1 MIHGEAT
8 IIKLSTAPKG
18 LVFKKVNLAVIA
30 HSESGHNHIL
40 ERLETEEG
48 VSDIQIATDSKGN
61 TYFKVV
67 GEAQV
72 KHKKSFDIHETT
84 KVTEGVYIVGI
95 EREYDPYNDVVRK
108 SWD

>member
-8 IIKLSTAPKG
+8 IIKLNEAPKG
-18 LVFKKVNLAVIA
+18 LTFKKATQAIIA
-30 HSESGHNHIL
+30 HSESGHNHVL
-40 ERLETEEG
+40 ERLGEG
-48 VSDIQIATDSKGN
+48 VSDIQIATDSEGN
-61 TYFKVV
+61 TYFKVI
-67 GEAQV
+67 GEAQI

-84 KVTEGVYIVGI
+84 KVSEGVYIVGI